1 MSARKPS
8 TDERILA
15 LCAALRSPATG
26 DDLRVE
32 IAQVG
37 AKTCVSVVDSA
48 GELIR
53 LCGKFV
59 TTRKGATAGAA
70 SASLL
75 RALRELAKDTA
86 KSERV
91 AAARHRLAAERLTEA
106 GERCDATADAIES
119 ALKGDAR

>member
-32 IAQVG
+32 IAQTG
-37 AKTCVSVVDSA
+37 AKTCVSVVDSTD
-48 GELIR
+48 EPIHLR
-53 LCGKFV
+53 GKFV
-59 TTRKGATAGAA
+59 ATRKGATATAAGAA
-70 SASLL
+70 LL
-75 RALRELAKDTA
+75 RALREFARESAKHD
-86 KSERV
+86 RFD
-91 AAARHRLAAERLTEA
+91 AARCRLDAERLTEQGA
-106 GERCDATADAIES
+106 RYDATADAIEA